1 MRTIIILLFVSFSSF
16 SQKGEN
22 ISVELPIDAYFG
34 HDNPFKV
41 SEINGQN
48 LVIMV
53 SEDGN
58 GNTWY
63 TQRTVFILDGIHLMK
78 GRRKN
83 VLKNEEGNEVSFTD
97 ETAILNF
104 FAQFGWEFYDS
115 LESSISSRWIWV
127 LKRKSEQL

>member
-1 MRTIIILLFVSFSSF
+1 MKKILILSIIISFNSF

-22 ISVELPIDAYFG
+22 ILVELPSDAYFG
-34 HDNPFKV
+34 HNNPFKV

-58 GNTWY
+58 GNNWY
-63 TQRTVFILDGIHLMK
+63 TQRTVFILDGKHLMK
-78 GRRKN
+78 GRRTN
-83 VLKNEEGNEVSFTD
+83 VLKNKEGNEVSFTD

-104 FAQFGWEFYDS
+104 FAQFGWNFYDS
-115 LESSISSRWIWV
+115 LHSDISSRQIWV
-127 LKRKSEQL
+127 LKRKSE